1 MICGNARNLKNSG
14 KQQQE
19 ASFDPAASNQQFP
32 VKLKAPET
40 AFIFA
45 TNWICKHEQWYKYFA
60 RIDSI

>member
-1 MICGNARNLKNSG
+1 MICGDARNLKNSG

-45 TNWICKHEQWYKYFA
+45 INWICKHEQ
-60 RIDSI
+60 